1 MSFAKQ
7 IIKFVYNQ
15 DSPRKGL
22 TKPSPKKSLVRKER
36 KKMTKQ
42 ELIKMVGNEDR
53 AEAAMMILL
62 KNVKFDF
69 IRMCLKSEL
78 QDIENEIKEYEKQ
91 GYIYYANQ
99 HHHIDWTKP
108 EERFK
113 DREPGWGFYLT
124 KEEQAEIDAGRE
136 KCRIANN
143 LLLERNRI
151 STILYH
157 D

>member
-1 MSFAKQ
+1 
-7 IIKFVYNQ
+7 
-15 DSPRKGL
+15 
-22 TKPSPKKSLVRKER
+22 
-36 KKMTKQ
+36 MTKQ